1 MENKTTLGDLFNA
14 QLGENFG
21 VGDKLRDIA
30 LECTSLAK
38 FAEEKVERNGVMAKV
53 YAEHYAKDLR
63 RFAKLAEE
71 AVALL
76 VANGNAEVE
85 AEQEKALNNIG

>member
-1 MENKTTLGDLFNA
+1 MKNKITLGDLFNA
-14 QLGENFG
+14 QLGDNFA

-30 LECTSLAK
+30 LECNSLAK
-38 FAEEKVERNGVMAKV
+38 FADEKVEQDGDCAKV
-53 YAEHYAKDLR
+53 YATHYASDLR

-76 VANGNAEVE
+76 VANGNAQVE

>member
-14 QLGENFG
+14 QLGENFA

-30 LECTSLAK
+30 LECNSLAK
-38 FAEEKVERNGVMAKV
+38 FADEKVEQDGDCAKV
-53 YAEHYAKDLR
+53 YATHYASDLR

-76 VANGNAEVE
+76 VANGNAQ
-85 AEQEKALNNIG
+85 QEND

>member
-14 QLGENFG
+14 QLGDNFA
-21 VGDKLRDIA
+21 VGDKLRDIVTATDA
-30 LECTSLAK
+30 LLKYADNKVAK
-38 FAEEKVERNGVMAKV
+38 DTFATI
-53 YAEHYAKDLR
+53 YASHYADDMKKIRD
-63 RFAKLAEE
+63 LAEK

-76 VANGNAEVE
+76 VANGNAQVE

>member
-14 QLGENFG
+14 QLGENFV
-21 VGDKLRDIA
+21 VGDNLRDIA
-30 LECTSLAK
+30 LECNSLANWADK
-38 FAEEKVERNGVMAKV
+38 LVEEEGDCTKV
-53 YAEHYAKDLR
+53 YATHYAKDLR

-76 VANGNAEVE
+76 VANGNAQVE
-85 AEQEKALNNIG
+85 AEQEKALCNIG

>member
-14 QLGENFG
+14 QLGDNFA

-30 LECTSLAK
+30 LECNSLAK
-38 FAEEKVERNGVMAKV
+38 FADQKVEEDGVFATI
-53 YAEHYAKDLR
+53 YAEHYASDLR
-63 RFAKLAEE
+63 RFATLAEE

-76 VANGNAEVE
+76 VANGKAQ
-85 AEQEKALNNIG
+85 QEND